1 MKKLL
6 VVALLL
12 GAAWSVEAQPCPTG
26 RPELVNPV
34 KGARFNEGAAI
45 TFVWTTVTGASGYD
59 LMVTPDFGRT
69 WTTLAENTRNRSHTA
84 TLAAADWGW
93 HVRANFPGQ
102 CPQTH
107 SEPSSFS
114 VASACDNGEAV
125 PQSPANG
132 AANLSSPI
140 TFSWRGVTGAT
151 GYRVLAAIG
160 SNEVISLGATT
171 STSLTADVPAGSGYW
186 VVQTFFGQNCPA
198 TVSDRFAL
206 TVTAGARCE
215 DAAPVLVS
223 PANNATS
230 TEARVTFK
238 WNAVKDAI
246 RYALLVSTSGDDFEL
261 YGATDE
267 TELESFVP
275 EGTIRW
281 LVVAFFA
288 GCPETRSSVF
298 TFESTR
304 PDDCPRGVIALR
316 SPANGATVNS
326 PVTLAWSALGGVD
339 SYRVTITDGDA
350 SIVRRVLGTELTVDL
365 PSGPMTFY
373 VEGIRGECAPI
384 VSEKGSFTVA
394 RAATCDANRPPVLIG
409 PGTAQGDPAQTTSPV
424 TFRWNASANA
434 IGYRLWLARGANA
447 YEDAVVTDKTEVTIP
462 LPAGAYRWYVQALFR
477 ACEPASSNELSFVI
491 AETTARCTDDAPD
504 PIAPAPGAVV
514 AAPVHFSWTGVE
526 RAAGYRLFLSIDGSA
541 ERLIGTTENT
551 ELTRVLPPGAAS
563 YRVEAVFANCPS
575 TSSGNVQFTIPEAAN
590 CSDDKPELLSPAN
603 GASLTDQEV
612 EFAWTPV
619 SGAVRYLLVAR
630 SEDGSPVPIGETIE
644 TSFTRRMPRGDI
656 EWSVVA
662 FFAGCEPVESA
673 RSRFTIAPDQN
684 CAKRAPIL
692 LLPGENQRAVYSPVT
707 FAWSRVPGATSYQI
721 WVAQGSPAGVA
732 ATATENTAEV
742 ELPVGSYEWFVVAK
756 FANCPST
763 ESARGEFTVNA
774 PVPCGTPDQPDA
786 HVVGQALSGTP
797 YRLRWTPLPN
807 VDLYEVQESTSPGF
821 ENAETFVSEEPVLRF
836 VHTVSGAPV
845 QYLYRVRGIS
855 RCDDS
860 RGPYSDPV
868 GVFVVASRT
877 SMASAEVGID
887 ENIVQTIVLP
897 GSPVPLTFAATVDKP
912 WLTVSPSTGTLGSD
926 PVTLTVTANPSVLF
940 LGTNTGTVTVRY
952 SSPSGGTL
960 STNAETTTTT
970 PISISLVTPVTPAG
984 KGTPPPESLIF
995 PVVGHAAGVNDSLF
1009 ESDIRIANLTPQTMK
1024 YQVNFTPSGTDGTQT
1039 GSSTT
1044 IEVPPNTTTALDD
1057 IVASVFGT
1065 GTTSSA
1071 LGMLEVR
1078 PLTTSTSSTSSIF
1091 SSLTTA
1097 FPALST
1103 AASSRTYNFTP
1114 NGTFGQFIPAVPFAK
1129 FAGKG
1134 SVLSLLQVAQSAA
1147 YRANF
1152 GFAEASGA
1160 SVDLMV
1166 RVYDTKSNLLATIP
1180 VSLGPAQHMQSNL
1193 LAANGINDL
1202 ADGRVEVEV
1211 VNGNGKVT
1219 AYVSEIDNKTNDP
1232 LLVNAVPKGATSANR
1247 YVVPGM
1253 AYIDNGLAF
1262 WVSDLRIFNAGTAS
1276 TPATLTFYPQG
1287 DGQPVSKDVTIDAG
1301 EIEVLDNVVASFFGQ
1316 PNGAGGAIAIT
1327 TPASTKLSA
1336 TARTYNQTSNG
1347 TYGQFIPG
1355 VTVAESVGNG
1365 DRALQILQLETSSRF
1380 RTNIG
1385 VTETSGQP
1393 VTVEITAIQPDS
1405 IVTPVVTLDLAANQF
1420 TQLSLAG
1427 FFDAGAAVYNARV
1440 TVKVT
1445 AGTGRVTAYGS
1456 AIDVITQDPTYV
1468 PAQ

>member
-6 VVALLL
+6 VVALFVC
-12 GAAWSVEAQPCPTG
+12 AAWGVEAQQCPTG
-26 RPELVNPV
+26 RSELVNPA
-34 KGARFNEGAAI
+34 KGARFNTGNSI
-45 TFVWTTVTGASGYD
+45 TFVWTTVTGATGYD

-69 WTTLAENTRNRSHTA
+69 FIALAENTRNRSHTA
-84 TLAAADWGW
+84 TLDPGDWGW
-93 HVRANFPGQ
+93 HVRAHFPGN
-102 CPQTH
+102 CPDTH

-114 VASACDNGEAV
+114 VAGACDNAAAE

-132 AANLSSPI
+132 ATGLSSPV
-140 TFSWRGVTGAT
+140 TFTWKGVTGAT

-160 SNEVISLGATT
+160 STEIIALGTT
-171 STSLTADVPAGSGYW
+171 TQTTLTADVPTGSGFW

-198 TVSDRFAL
+198 TVSERFAL

-215 DAAPVLVS
+215 DAAPALVS
-223 PANNATS
+223 PANNATT

-238 WNAVKDAI
+238 WNAVKNAT
-246 RYALLVSTSGDDFEL
+246 RYALFVAPAGDDFQL
-261 YGATDE
+261 YGTTTG

-281 LVVAFFA
+281 FVVSLFA
-288 GCPETRSSVF
+288 GCPETRSATF
-298 TFESTR
+298 TFNSTR
-304 PDDCPRGVIALR
+304 PDTCPRGVIGLR

-326 PVTLAWSALGGVD
+326 PVTLSWNPLTGVE

-350 SIVRRVLGTELTVDL
+350 SIVRRLTGTELTVEL
-365 PSGPMTFY
+365 PAGPMRWY
-373 VEGIRGECAPI
+373 IEGLRGDCEPV
-384 VSEKGSFTVA
+384 VSEEGTFTVA
-394 RAATCDANRPPVLIG
+394 RAATCDANQPPTLIG
-409 PGTAQGDPAQTTSPV
+409 PGGAESNPPQTTSPV
-424 TFRWNASANA
+424 TFRWNATPNA
-434 IGYRLWLARGANA
+434 LGYRLWISRGGNA
-447 YEDAVVTDKTEVTIP
+447 YEDVAVTDKTEMTVP
-462 LPAGAYRWYVQALFR
+462 LPAGRYGWFIQAYFR
-477 ACEPASSNELSFVI
+477 ACEPRESGRLFFVI
-491 AETTARCTDDAPD
+491 PETTARCSDDAPD
-504 PIAPAPGAVV
+504 PVAPPANATT
-514 AAPVHFSWTGVE
+514 AAPVRFQWTEVA
-526 RAAGYRLFLSIDGSA
+526 RAVGYRLFVSVDGSA
-541 ERLIGTTENT
+541 ERLIGTTEDT
-551 ELTRVLPPGAAS
+551 ELTRVLPPGAAT
-563 YRVEAVFANCPS
+563 YRIEAVFANCPS
-575 TSSGNVQFTIPEAAN
+575 TTSASIPFTVPQAAN
-590 CSDDKPELLSPAN
+590 CGDDAPEPLSPAN
-603 GASLTDQEV
+603 GATLTEQEV

-619 SGAVRYLLVAR
+619 SNAVRYLLIAR

-644 TSFTRRMPRGDI
+644 TSFTRRMPPGRI
-656 EWSVVA
+656 EWSVIA
-662 FFAGCEPVESA
+662 FFAGCDPVESA
-673 RSRFTIAPDQN
+673 RVRFTVTPPQN
-684 CAKRAPIL
+684 CTNRSPIL
-692 LLPGENQRAVYSPVT
+692 LLPADGPRGVHSPVT

-721 WVAQGSPAGVA
+721 WVAQGSPAGAVA
-732 ATATENTAEV
+732 STTDNTVEV
-742 ELPVGSYEWFVVAK
+742 ELPEGPYEWFVMAK

-763 ESARGEFTVNA
+763 ESARGRFVVAA
-774 PVPCGTPDQPDA
+774 PVACGTPEQPNA

-807 VDLYEVQESTSPGF
+807 VGLYEVQESTSPDF
-821 ENAETFVSEEPVLRF
+821 ANAETFVTEEPVLRF

-855 RCDDS
+855 KCDDS
-860 RGPYSDPV
+860 RGAYSEPV
-868 GVFVVASRT
+868 GVFVVAPRT
-877 SMASAEVGID
+877 NMASAEVGVE

-897 GSPVPLTFAATVDKP
+897 GSPTPLTFVATVDKP
-912 WLTVSPSTGTLGSD
+912 WLTVTPSTGTLGAD

-940 LGTNTGTVTVRY
+940 LGTNTGTVSVTY
-952 SSPSGGTL
+952 TSPAGAKI
-960 STNAETTTTT
+960 STNANTTTTT
-970 PISISLVTPVTPAG
+970 SISVSLVTPVTPGG

-1078 PLTTSTSSTSSIF
+1078 PLTTASTSSIF
-1091 SSLTTA
+1091 STLTSA

-1134 SVLSLLQVAQSAA
+1134 TVLSLLQVAQSAS
-1147 YRANF
+1147 YRANL
-1152 GFAEASGA
+1152 GFAEAAGA

-1180 VSLGPAQHMQSNL
+1180 VSLGPAQHTQSNL

-1211 VNGNGKVT
+1211 VSGNGKVT

-1232 LLVNAVPKGATSANR
+1232 LLVNAVPKGAASANR

-1253 AYIDNGLAF
+1253 AFIDNGLAF
-1262 WVSDLRIFNAGTAS
+1262 WVSDLRIFNAGTTA

-1287 DGQPVSKDVTIDAG
+1287 NGTPVSKDVTIDAG
-1301 EIEVLDNVVASFFGQ
+1301 EIEVLDNVVSAFFGQ

-1327 TPASTKLSA
+1327 TPASTRLSA
-1336 TARTYNQTSNG
+1336 TARTYNQTANG

-1365 DRALQILQLETSSRF
+1365 DRALQLLQLETSPRF

-1385 VTETSGQP
+1385 VAETSGNP
-1393 VTVEITAIQPDS
+1393 ATVEISAIQPDS
-1405 IVTPVVTLDLAANQF
+1405 IVTPVVTLSLAANEF

-1440 TVKVT
+1440 TVKVI
-1445 AGTGRVTAYGS
+1445 GGSGRVTAYGS